1 MLEVYD
7 LTVSQYEK
15 ERNSLSF
22 YQCGI
27 EHCESEHFNGPRI
40 RLHMSIHIVLE
51 GKGYLVVNKKRHTIQ
66 ARQIFLVPANVEAYY
81 CADYDDPWKYCW
93 IDFFGADKEVYL
105 ERIFGK
111 HTYVKDIDTAIPIY
125 KLIDDFLD
133 DFYEEGE
140 TREEKYGRK
149 IHLYAIENPSQLLK
163 ANAVLYEVL
172 ALILEEGSYDSENVE
187 RDYVQQIKNYIDNHF
202 LEIEGVIGVAE
213 IFHLHPNYLS
223 AVFKQRFH
231 VTMKKYLLN
240 RKINY
245 ADYLLSETDYT
256 VQRIASIC
264 GFSSVSSFGK
274 IYKKYK
280 GKSPGEFRKSQ

>member
-1 MLEVYD
+1 M
-7 LTVSQYEK
+7 
-15 ERNSLSF
+15 
-22 YQCGI
+22 
-27 EHCESEHFNGPRI
+27 
-40 RLHMSIHIVLE
+40 
-51 GKGYLVVNKKRHTIQ
+51 
-66 ARQIFLVPANVEAYY
+66 
-81 CADYDDPWKYCW
+81 
-93 IDFFGADKEVYL
+93 
-105 ERIFGK
+105 
-111 HTYVKDIDTAIPIY
+111 
-125 KLIDDFLD
+125 
-133 DFYEEGE
+133 
-140 TREEKYGRK
+140 
-149 IHLYAIENPSQLLK
+149 YAIENPSQLLK

-172 ALILEEGSYDSENVE
+172 ALILEEGNYDSENVE

-231 VTMKKYLLN
+231 VTMKKYLLY

-264 GFSSVSSFGK
+264 EFSSVSSFGK

-280 GKSPGEFRKSQ
+280 RKSPGEFRKSQ